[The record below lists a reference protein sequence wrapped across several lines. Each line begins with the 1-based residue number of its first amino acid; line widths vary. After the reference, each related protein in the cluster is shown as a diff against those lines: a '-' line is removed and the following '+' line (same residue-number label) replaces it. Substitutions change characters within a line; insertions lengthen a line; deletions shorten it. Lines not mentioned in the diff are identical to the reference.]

1 MIEGSSMSDEEYY
14 HLNGALSRART
25 EALIEA
31 FIRFQVVT
39 MKALAALEEFINTF
53 DDEEVATAIEPAL
66 DLLRGEGET

>member
-1 MIEGSSMSDEEYY
+1 MIEGSSLSDEEYY
-14 HLNGALSRART
+14 HLNGSLSRART

-39 MKALAALEEFINTF
+39 TKAVAALEEFINTF

-66 DLLRGEGET
+66 DLLRGESET